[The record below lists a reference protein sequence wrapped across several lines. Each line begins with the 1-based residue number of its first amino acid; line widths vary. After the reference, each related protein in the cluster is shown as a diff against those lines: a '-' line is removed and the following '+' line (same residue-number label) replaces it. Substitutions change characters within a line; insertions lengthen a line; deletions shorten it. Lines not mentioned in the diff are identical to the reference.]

1 MTVEN
6 ILSSKGGT
14 VFTVQDDARVSDAV
28 EVLNTQNIGVVVVVD
43 AKGAPTGI
51 LSERDI
57 IRRLTSDTATIL
69 LSPVSKCMTPKPVT
83 CTPQTTVDEAMQT
96 MSSRRIRHLPVVE
109 EGTLAGLISIGDVVK
124 RKIAQSE
131 EEAAALRDYI
141 AS

>member
-1 MTVEN
+1 MNVEQ
-6 ILSSKGGT
+6 ILGDKGGT
-14 VFTVQDDARVSDAV
+14 VFTVKEDARVSDAI
-28 EVLNTQNIGVVVVVD
+28 EVLNTQNIGVVIVVD

-69 LSPVSKCMTPKPVT
+69 LSPVTKCMTPKPVT
-83 CTPQTTVDEAMQT
+83 CAPHDTVDEAMQT
-96 MSSRRIRHLPVVE
+96 MSSKRIRHLPVTKDGALV
-109 EGTLAGLISIGDVVK
+109 GLISIGDVVK
-124 RKIAQSE
+124 RKIAQAE